1 MGEETMPV
9 REAARVLK
17 LDVWAVEEAIE
28 CGELPSVVL
37 GGEVLVDWRGLMA
50 ILDPAGRAS

>member
-1 MGEETMPV
+1 MGEETMPI

-17 LDVWAVEEAIE
+17 LDVRAVEAAIE

-37 GGEVLVDWRGLMA
+37 GGEVLVDWRGLMS
-50 ILDPAGRAS
+50 ILDPARRAS